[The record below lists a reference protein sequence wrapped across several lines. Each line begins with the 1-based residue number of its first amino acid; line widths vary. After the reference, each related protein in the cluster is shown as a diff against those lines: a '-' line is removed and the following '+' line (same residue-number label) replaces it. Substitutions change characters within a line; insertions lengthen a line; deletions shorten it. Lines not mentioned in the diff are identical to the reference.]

1 MQYRTFKKF
10 DKEVSLLGVGAM
22 RFPAKEDG
30 SVDFDT
36 MTKMTYAN
44 ALSYVLS
51 PEIYLPEDVREK
63 LTALKAS
70 VEKKNSS
77 EKKPTA
83 QQVANDAV
91 KDAILSH
98 MANEPDR
105 MFTITE
111 LMKEVPALSEATN
124 QRTSALVRQLMNV
137 GKVERIEDKRKAY
150 FRMTEG
156 E

>member
-1 MQYRTFKKF
+1 
-10 DKEVSLLGVGAM
+10 
-22 RFPAKEDG
+22 
-30 SVDFDT
+30 

-51 PEIYLPEDVREK
+51 AEISLPEDVREK
-63 LTALKAS
+63 LTALKSS
-70 VEKKNSS
+70 VEKKKSS

-91 KDAILSH
+91 KEAILSH
-98 MANEPDR
+98 MANDPDR

-124 QRTSALVRQLMNV
+124 QRTSALVRQLMNI
-137 GKVERIEDKRKAY
+137 GKVVRIEDKRKAY
-150 FRMTEG
+150 FQMAKG